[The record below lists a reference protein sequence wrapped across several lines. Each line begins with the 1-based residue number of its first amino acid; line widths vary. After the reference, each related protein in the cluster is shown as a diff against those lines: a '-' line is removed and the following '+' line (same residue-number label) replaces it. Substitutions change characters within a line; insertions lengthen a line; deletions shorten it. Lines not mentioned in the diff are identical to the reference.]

1 MTHEKIESD
10 PSKSDNGASAARE
23 TASNGGGATR
33 AAHRVKPA
41 SLLLKS
47 KPQRQAPQ
55 SGLTGLSIRR
65 AESRQLDTRRH
76 SREPA
81 RNLRAHVLHGSRT
94 IEVELLNLSGG
105 GAMIACDL
113 QPNIADTLRLH
124 LEERDSVE
132 CLVRWLKGGRI
143 GLEFAHE
150 TELQCSDEEQVSLL
164 REVVRRADVG
174 ELIQMSAVPRG
185 ADVRS
190 GFRHP
195 LIWSGELVYQ
205 QQRRKVRLRNVSTGG
220 ALVEGPVSP
229 RVGSEVLLD
238 LNRAG
243 LLAATVRWA
252 GGDCAGLEFDHPFD
266 LASLARS
273 KPRLVPA
280 TWLRP
285 AYLEKVVPETSGWDE
300 GWNRASLGEVR
311 EQLEGFLKY

>member
-1 MTHEKIESD
+1 M
-10 PSKSDNGASAARE
+10 
-23 TASNGGGATR
+23 
-33 AAHRVKPA
+33 V
-41 SLLLKS
+41 
-47 KPQRQAPQ
+47 
-55 SGLTGLSIRR
+55 
-65 AESRQLDTRRH
+65 
-76 SREPA
+76 
-81 RNLRAHVLHGSRT
+81 
-94 IEVELLNLSGG
+94 VELLNISGG

-113 QPNIADTLRLH
+113 QPNLGDRLM
-124 LEERDSVE
+124 LNLNERDTVE
-132 CLVRWLKGGRI
+132 CLVRWIKGGRI

-150 TELQCSDEEQVSLL
+150 TQLQCSDEEQISLL
-164 REVVRRADVG
+164 REVVRCADLD
-174 ELIQMSAVPRG
+174 ELSEESVAGAG

-195 LIWSGELVYQ
+195 LIWSGELVYR

-238 LNRAG
+238 LGPAG
-243 LLAATVRWA
+243 LLTATVRWA
-252 GGDCAGLEFDHPFD
+252 AGDCAGLEFDHLFD